1 MSVSVSVDQAIR
13 ARFANVY
20 QVITGVRV
28 ENDPFPGK
36 TSTGSTV
43 GVGAGPGC
51 CPPLRLFVPMGGELY
66 PVIIFQE
73 TREGHHVDI
82 HNTIEF
88 QEVRTRFRNEEGI
101 TGSDVESLGLVKTQ
115 GANGEDVWGADLK
128 LVRPQA
134 IPESLYYDFHVE
146 SRDHDIAVA
155 LRDMVTTLFPPLG
168 AIEVT
173 RLNGCRVFFDVQ
185 RTTNP
190 FRSSPF
196 DATLSPGDPGVRKYR
211 WTAQYE
217 FEAYIDNTLQGELKQ
232 TITSRCV
239 TPVNVLGSP
248 EVVTRME
255 QP

>member
-20 QVITGVRV
+20 QFIAGVRV
-28 ENDPFPGK
+28 EDDPFPGQ
-36 TSTGSTV
+36 TSTRSTV
-43 GVGAGPGC
+43 GVGFGPGC
-51 CPPLRLFVPMGGELY
+51 CPPLKLFTPMGGQLV
-66 PVIIFQE
+66 PVLVLQE
-73 TREGHHVDI
+73 TREGHSVDI

-101 TGSDVESLGLVKTQ
+101 NGTDIESLGFVQ
-115 GANGEDVWGADLK
+115 SRNAAGENVWGSDLK

-134 IPESLYYDFHVE
+134 IPESLYYDFHTE
-146 SRDHDIAVA
+146 SRDHNISVA

-168 AIEVT
+168 AIEIT
-173 RLNGCRVFFDVQ
+173 LLNGCRVFIDVI

-190 FRSSPF
+190 FRSSAF
-196 DATLSPGDPGVRKYR
+196 DATMSPGDPGVRKYR
-211 WTAQYE
+211 WTSQYE

-239 TPVNVLGSP
+239 TPVNVLGST